1 MLRQNTGGVERTGR
15 ERASCY
21 FIKTK
26 THQRVMVQVLYPKG
40 MARFVKKIWDSRLL
54 QSRDASSHLGM
65 NLSAS
70 SHLGMHLDLPL
81 IWVHR
86 FVHFAFGYHV
96 AFGYMVRLGTLD
108 FPPRPLFAHT
118 HFHGLGMCFAH
129 GPKGNLSFEGYTHL
143 SNSGRASHFEHTQK
157 KFFGHYLGTS
167 LSVSKF
173 PFEHA
178 QCLRSAS
185 TTR

>member
-1 MLRQNTGGVERTGR
+1 
-15 ERASCY
+15 
-21 FIKTK
+21 
-26 THQRVMVQVLYPKG
+26 

-70 SHLGMHLDLPL
+70 SHLGINLDLPL

-96 AFGYMVRLGTLD
+96 AFGYMVRLGTRD